1 MTAIDKLQ
9 HFANDI
15 RIQLL
20 KSLLNLGF
28 GHFGGSLSIVE
39 TLAVL
44 YGGIMKIDPQQ
55 PDWAERDYFVLSKGH
70 GGPALYATLALKG
83 YFPLAELMT
92 VNQNGTRLPSHPD
105 RLLTKGVDATTGSL
119 GQGISIA
126 AGIALS
132 HQLRGLPNR
141 TFCILG
147 DGELNEGQ
155 CWEAF
160 QFIAHRKLNNLYTFI
175 DYNKLQLDGA
185 LTSIIDPQNL
195 EQKFVAFGFDVVTV
209 KGDDITELYRTLS
222 LRTALALQQPNS
234 KPLLIIL
241 DSKKGQGVPYI
252 ENLANSHHM
261 RLTAESKQAIELAIQ
276 QLEAKYVD

>member
-1 MTAIDKLQ
+1 MTIPDLER
-9 HFANDI
+9 FANNI
-15 RIQLL
+15 RINILS
-20 KSLLNLGF
+20 SLLNLGF

-39 TLAVL
+39 ILAVL
-44 YGGIMKIDPQQ
+44 YGDIMKVDPTN
-55 PDWAERDYFVLSKGH
+55 PDWEERDYFVLSKGH

-83 YFPLAELMT
+83 YFPVEQLMT
-92 VNQNGTRLPSHPD
+92 LNQNGTRLPSHPD
-105 RLLTKGVDATTGSL
+105 RLLPQGVDATTGSL

-132 HQLRGLPNR
+132 HKLRRMPNR

-160 QFIAHRKLNNLYTFI
+160 QFIAHHKLNRLYTFI
-175 DYNKLQLDGA
+175 DYNKLQLDGS

-195 EQKFVAFGFDVVTV
+195 EQKFRVFGFQVANI
-209 KGDDITELYRTLS
+209 KGDDIAQLHRTLS
-222 LRTALALQQPNS
+222 AAIREDE
-234 KPLLIIL
+234 KPMVIIL

-261 RLTAESKQAIELAIQ
+261 RLGEESRLEIKKAIQ
-276 QLEAKYVD
+276 QLEAKYAD